1 MISQRLLLTTAAL
14 CCSAQAIAE
23 TGSFTVKDI
32 QIQGLMRVS
41 PASVYAQ
48 LPINTGDIVD
58 DAKIA
63 QAIRKLFATGSFE
76 DISFERDADV
86 LIIKVIERPSIASI
100 KLDGNKAIE
109 TDMLMKALKDAGLV
123 EGEVLKRASLDHI
136 KGELERVYFSQGR
149 YDATISVNNIA
160 KPRNRVAI
168 EVKISEGESAQIAAI
183 NILGNKAFS
192 DKELLKLMQL
202 IQLIQIIL
210 QGLF

>member
-14 CCSAQAIAE
+14 CLSAQAVAE

-48 LPINTGDIVD
+48 LPINTGDVVD

-63 QAIRKLFATGSFE
+63 LAIRQLFATGSFE
-76 DISFERDADV
+76 DISLARDGDV
-86 LIIKVIERPSIASI
+86 LIVNVIERPSIASI
-100 KLDGNKAIE
+100 KLEGNKAID
-109 TDMLMKALKDAGLV
+109 TDTLMKALKDAGLV

-136 KGELERVYFSQGR
+136 KGELERVYFGQGR

-160 KPRNRVAI
+160 KPRNRVAVD
-168 EVKISEGESAQIAAI
+168 VKINEGESA
-183 NILGNKAFS
+183 
-192 DKELLKLMQL
+192 
-202 IQLIQIIL
+202 
-210 QGLF
+210 